1 MAAHLQSLGGLQTE
15 EDFHEG
21 LDQAHWVDPISTSYG
36 GHDVLEC
43 PPNGQGLAALLILRI
58 LSKFDLKGGLSEAD
72 RIHLHAEATKIA
84 YHHRDALIG
93 DPTKAG
99 EKLGWTPTIDGKEL
113 AKLMVDADVEAL
125 EKGADWIDTVKLASW
140 GTA

>member
-1 MAAHLQSLGGLQTE
+1 MRRSCGA
-15 EDFHEG
+15 
-21 LDQAHWVDPISTSYG
+21 QARCTVDPISTSYG

-93 DPTKAG
+93 DPAACPGVAETLLSDAVVD
-99 EKLGWTPTIDGKEL
+99 TL
-113 AKLMVDADVEAL
+113 AARSRSRPKIQSCSSLHDLSLTNGQRLSDV
-125 EKGADWIDTVKLASW
+125 ITRSSFV
-140 GTA
+140 